1 MKRTHIS
8 AGLLCIGAAMI
19 LSACSTKK
27 YSGLSSST
35 GWEYNN
41 SRLGGFSYR
50 DYPGMQTGPG
60 LTFVEGGRFTMGQTE
75 QDLSTVERNN
85 IPRTVSVSSFYMDE
99 TEVSNV
105 HYREYVYWIA
115 RAYGNDYPNLVR
127 DAKPDTASWRQALA
141 YNEPLVQYYYSHA
154 AYAHYPVVGVNW
166 YQARDFAKWRSDRV
180 NEMILIRLGL
190 LKPNANQSGEDVFTT
205 ETYVNGQYD
214 GTPGKYRVS
223 DLDPNSGGKRNANY
237 ADGFLLPNYRLPT
250 EAEWEYAALGLVG
263 NNPEPATKR
272 RRGEEV
278 ITDRNVYPWS
288 AKEGTRYGLRNE
300 YQGEFLDNF
309 KRGMGDQMGVAGG
322 LNDNAD
328 IPSEVYSY
336 KPNAFGLY
344 HMAGNVSEWVLDTY
358 RPNSPQDVA
367 DFRPFRGNQF
377 ETYRRIA
384 EDNSLEEKDSLGRLT
399 TRPMTPEEMA
409 EEQRIQLRNYDL
421 RAAADGD
428 STSGYAYKYGEN
440 TLVSD
445 DAKVVKGGSWAD
457 RAYWMSP
464 GTRRYLQASQSSST
478 VGFRCVMDRLGSPNG
493 DNNARA
499 GNFFGKESRR
509 RR

>member
-1 MKRTHIS
+1 
-8 AGLLCIGAAMI
+8 
-19 LSACSTKK
+19 
-27 YSGLSSST
+27 
-35 GWEYNN
+35 
-41 SRLGGFSYR
+41 
-50 DYPGMQTGPG
+50 
-60 LTFVEGGRFTMGQTE
+60 
-75 QDLSTVERNN
+75 
-85 IPRTVSVSSFYMDE
+85 
-99 TEVSNV
+99 
-105 HYREYVYWIA
+105 
-115 RAYGNDYPNLVR
+115 
-127 DAKPDTASWRQALA
+127 
-141 YNEPLVQYYYSHA
+141 
-154 AYAHYPVVGVNW
+154 
-166 YQARDFAKWRSDRV
+166 
-180 NEMILIRLGL
+180 
-190 LKPNANQSGEDVFTT
+190 
-205 ETYVNGQYD
+205 
-214 GTPGKYRVS
+214 
-223 DLDPNSGGKRNANY
+223 
-237 ADGFLLPNYRLPT
+237 
-250 EAEWEYAALGLVG
+250 
-263 NNPEPATKR
+263 
-272 RRGEEV
+272 
-278 ITDRNVYPWS
+278 
-288 AKEGTRYGLRNE
+288 
-300 YQGEFLDNF
+300 
-309 KRGMGDQMGVAGG
+309 MGVAGG